1 MMIWGP
7 QTLLLNTNGI
17 KFQKIMGFH
26 PPKKNFLHE
35 RQGKG
40 QHLEPKKII
49 FLLCSQIPKNLTCPN
64 VVFIL

>member
-1 MMIWGP
+1 
-7 QTLLLNTNGI
+7 
-17 KFQKIMGFH
+17 MGFH